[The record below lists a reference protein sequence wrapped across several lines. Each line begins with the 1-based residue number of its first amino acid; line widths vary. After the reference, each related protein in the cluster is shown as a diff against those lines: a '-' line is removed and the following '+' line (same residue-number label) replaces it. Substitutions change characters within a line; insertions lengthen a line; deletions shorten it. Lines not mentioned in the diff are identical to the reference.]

1 MALSP
6 LKSSSYSRG
15 SRRRNGGNFTGIL
28 LALLGLGLVGWLAWS
43 FAFGLPAQVKGAVK
57 WARHGQPQ
65 LALDKLNALAVDHPA
80 NARVLDGLGL
90 ALQRLGKLPEAKDDY
105 GKAVAIGLGSGFAD
119 LHVQEGQAALARGAW
134 DAAALEFDH
143 AIALDGAS
151 AAALAGQAG
160 VALVQGQVAASVDLY
175 KKALAL
181 NPGLKQAQDGEAK
194 AREAQDRGSLY
205 YIYDRND
212 EPLARRAITAQGLG
226 DRSYPQAQLTAHVVG
241 YLSQRA
247 GDAGLERD
255 LAPLLNGTEVQL
267 TLDVR
272 LQQAASHAL
281 GWHKGALV
289 AIDPQTGEILAA
301 LSQPGFQPA
310 TVDKDYRKLKDNPN
324 QPLFDRAFDGLY
336 EPGSIAK
343 IMTAAAALETNVDM
357 SRIFPMTPQTAINL
371 DGQIFRDWEDHG
383 RLRSLK
389 EAMDVSSNIALY
401 QVGKA
406 LGPDVLFNFTN
417 RFGFNKDVDLGF
429 TLDNGAHYDIH
440 TATPRAPMTPD
451 TQFALANR
459 ACGLGE
465 DFRISPLQA
474 ARMAA
479 VIASGGKLMKPRL
492 VKSVRS
498 LNGDLLY
505 TMQPEMEAQ
514 VIKPETAEKVKALM
528 EDAVEGDRGIGKKA
542 RVEGIV
548 VAGKTGTA
556 RTHKKGQLDAW
567 FICFAP
573 ADKPKIAVAVFCDQ
587 EGTGMHVAAPV
598 AGAFLDEAL
607 R

>member
-1 MALSP
+1 
-6 LKSSSYSRG
+6 
-15 SRRRNGGNFTGIL
+15 
-28 LALLGLGLVGWLAWS
+28 
-43 FAFGLPAQVKGAVK
+43 
-57 WARHGQPQ
+57 
-65 LALDKLNALAVDHPA
+65 
-80 NARVLDGLGL
+80 
-90 ALQRLGKLPEAKDDY
+90 
-105 GKAVAIGLGSGFAD
+105 
-119 LHVQEGQAALARGAW
+119 
-134 DAAALEFDH
+134 
-143 AIALDGAS
+143 
-151 AAALAGQAG
+151 
-160 VALVQGQVAASVDLY
+160 
-175 KKALAL
+175 
-181 NPGLKQAQDGEAK
+181 
-194 AREAQDRGSLY
+194 
-205 YIYDRND
+205 
-212 EPLARRAITAQGLG
+212 
-226 DRSYPQAQLTAHVVG
+226 
-241 YLSQRA
+241 
-247 GDAGLERD
+247 
-255 LAPLLNGTEVQL
+255 
-267 TLDVR
+267 
-272 LQQAASHAL
+272 
-281 GWHKGALV
+281 
-289 AIDPQTGEILAA
+289 
-301 LSQPGFQPA
+301 
-310 TVDKDYRKLKDNPN
+310 
-324 QPLFDRAFDGLY
+324 
-336 EPGSIAK
+336 
-343 IMTAAAALETNVDM
+343 VDM

-498 LNGDLLY
+498 LNGDVLY
-505 TMQPEMEAQ
+505 TMQPEMEEQ